1 MGKAHGMA
9 YLDDHKLTMFNR
21 DENASIYETR
31 SATNKTK
38 QQLRC
43 IQYLQTLTENPQLWT
58 TKNVTYAEQNSNHI
72 SSKFCLPK

>member
-43 IQYLQTLTENPQLWT
+43 IQYLQTLTENPQL
-58 TKNVTYAEQNSNHI
+58 
-72 SSKFCLPK
+72 